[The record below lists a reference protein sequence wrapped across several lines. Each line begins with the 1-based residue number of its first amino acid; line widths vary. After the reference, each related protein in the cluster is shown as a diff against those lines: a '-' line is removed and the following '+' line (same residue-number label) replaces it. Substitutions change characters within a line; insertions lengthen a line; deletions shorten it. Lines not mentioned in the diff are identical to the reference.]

1 MARRTTRLLVTPD
14 AASRTEAAV
23 RWLTA
28 LPADAEA
35 LILGATWEAADD
47 LVRDVVAAG
56 GARFGVVRL
65 TLDRLAA
72 RLATRALTR
81 AGRTPT
87 TALSLVAVVAR
98 AVHLLLA
105 EGRLEY
111 FEPVA
116 RGPGFAAAVTRTLG
130 ELRMNRLGPE
140 SLEAVARGGADLA
153 RIAHAVDRELAAA
166 NLADRAVVYE
176 AALEVLD
183 AGSAPFIGLPLLVLD
198 VAVDNLR
205 EQELLARLAAQAP
218 TLLATLPHGDERSV
232 RRLERALGVTAKDE
246 APRASG
252 TVSVLARH
260 LFEDTRPARKPRD
273 ASVVLAAWPDEA
285 RE

>member
-14 AASRTEAAV
+14 ATSRTEAA
-23 RWLTA
+23 RAWLAA

-35 LILGATWEAADD
+35 LVLGATWEAADD
-47 LVRDVVAAG
+47 LVRDVVAAA

-72 RLATRALTR
+72 RLGTRALTR

-87 TALSLVAVVAR
+87 TQLSLVAVVAR

-116 RGPGFAAAVTRTLG
+116 RGPGFAAAVARTLG
-130 ELRMNRLGPE
+130 ELRMNRHGPE
-140 SLEAVARGGADLA
+140 SLTPIARGGADLA
-153 RIAHAVDRELAAA
+153 RIAEAVDRELAAA
-166 NLADRAVVYE
+166 DLADRATVYD

-183 AGSAPFIGLPLLVLD
+183 AGSAPMMGLPLLLLD
-198 VAVDNLR
+198 VAVDSLR
-205 EQELLARLAAQAP
+205 EQELLARLAARAP
-218 TLLATLPHGDERSV
+218 RLLATLPHGDERS
-232 RRLERALGVTAKDE
+232 
-246 APRASG
+246 
-252 TVSVLARH
+252 LAR
-260 LFEDTRPARKPRD
+260 L
-273 ASVVLAAWPDEA
+273 
-285 RE
+285 